1 MNATMDATPI
11 TPRTGIEVEPARPAM
26 IETTLFDLIAAL
38 QEEADP
44 SDDAAVIAAVA
55 DLVRTGR
62 IRLRVPVVEN
72 N

>member
-11 TPRTGIEVEPARPAM
+11 TPRAGIEVERAKPAR

-38 QEEADP
+38 QDAADP
-44 SDDAAVIAAVA
+44 NDDAAVIAVVA
-55 DLVRTGR
+55 DLARTGR